1 MQASTRRAAPAAL
14 MIAAALALSAQEEGV
29 PLRTE
34 LDLNLVYTYRSAEEL
49 VEAGA
54 YKSGI
59 DLQRDYFAV
68 PPLARGSIELGGPQG
83 LALGLEAEARREF
96 NTNYKDGFFQETNFP
111 LLGRDRNP
119 VSVEKAAVTRGA
131 LYWRSPSI
139 DLALGRDKVDYGK
152 ELEGSLYP
160 SARLPFLD
168 AFRARG
174 RLGPFALDW
183 MVATMDAIKDY
194 DDYDVDPNWVQ
205 GGSPGDNGLGYG
217 FDEDDGSGTTSGDPT
232 TILETLHRL
241 SWDFGKFRVG
251 LAENCIVAR
260 RNNRI
265 LITDIL
271 PLVSWHQAS
280 VMPNNMALY
289 WDIAWDPMP
298 GLSFAAEGG
307 YDDINGNIVGVG
319 DSAVPTIDA
328 YVLGGRY
335 RSDGGRGSVD
345 AYFEA
350 GYTHYLWGNFSAYR
364 QGSIT
369 DVDPLARAIYRFRL
383 NAGGALLP
391 LTSPYGPGALWLRLE
406 GGCRPWAAGPRIGA
420 ELLLLGKNEEADLI
434 ATPYDLSAKD
444 AGYLFFGSL
453 TLPLSWEIGS
463 FDLSLAPAA
472 LLRNDRWWV
481 ESTIALSYRHRGE
494 RAVRGVDR

>member
-1 MQASTRRAAPAAL
+1 MQASTRRAALAAL
-14 MIAAALALSAQEEGV
+14 MTAAALALSAQEGV

-34 LDLNLVYTYRSAEEL
+34 LDLNLVYTYRSADEL

-68 PPLARGSIELGGPQG
+68 PPLARGSIELGGSQG

-96 NTNYKDGFFQETNFP
+96 NTNYREGYFQETNFP

-119 VSVEKAAVTRGA
+119 VAVEKAAVTRGA

-183 MVATMDAIKDY
+183 MVATMDAIKSCKSMN
-194 DDYDVDPNWVQ
+194 DVDPNWTVD
-205 GGSPGDNGLGYG
+205 PGDADGILDTPAYG
-217 FDEDDGSGTTSGDPT
+217 FEMDEQPT
-232 TILETLHRL
+232 IILETLHRL

-335 RSDGGRGSVD
+335 RSDEGRGNVD

-463 FDLSLAPAA
+463 FDLSFAPAA